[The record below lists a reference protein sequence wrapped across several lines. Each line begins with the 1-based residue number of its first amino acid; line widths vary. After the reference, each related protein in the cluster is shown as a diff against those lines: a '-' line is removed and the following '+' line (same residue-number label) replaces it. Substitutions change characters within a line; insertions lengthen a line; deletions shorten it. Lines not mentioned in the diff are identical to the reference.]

1 MINRDF
7 FFDQCQRTL
16 FTGKLGAG
24 QKGGMSVILDAW
36 EAALSKSDD
45 RWLAYALGTTY
56 HETAFTMQPIRERG
70 GAAYFTKMYDPNSS
84 VPKRAALARKMKAR
98 PGDGPIFYGRGFVQL
113 TWRVNYA
120 VMGQTYKTDLTSA
133 AAAADKAL
141 QPDLA
146 AKIMFKG
153 MIDGIFTGKKFADY
167 FNSKGA
173 DWKNARRIINGLDS
187 ADAIA
192 LYAKKFYAAIS
203 YTTS

>member
-16 FTGKLGAG
+16 FTGRLSAK
-24 QKGGMSVILDAW
+24 QKGGMTVILDAW

-84 VPKRAALARKMKAR
+84 VPSRAALARKMKAQ

-113 TWRVNYA
+113 TWRANYA
-120 VMGQTYKTDLTSA
+120 AMGRTYTVDLTSSA
-133 AAAADKAL
+133 AAADAAL
-141 QPDLA
+141 KPDLA

-153 MIDGIFTGKKFADY
+153 MTDGIFTGKKFADY
-167 FNSKGA
+167 FNSGQA

-187 ADAIA
+187 ADTIA
-192 LYAKKFYAAIS
+192 TYAKKFYAAIS